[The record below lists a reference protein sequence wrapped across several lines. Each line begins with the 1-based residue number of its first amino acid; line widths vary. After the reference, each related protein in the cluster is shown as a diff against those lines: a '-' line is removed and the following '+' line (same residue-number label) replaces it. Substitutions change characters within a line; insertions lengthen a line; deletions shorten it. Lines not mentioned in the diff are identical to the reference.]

1 MEARAVAR
9 HVRISPRKARI
20 VAELVRGETVEKALE
35 ILKFTPKAAAVP
47 VMKTV
52 RSAMHNL
59 VGLSDHPVDPAEMGV
74 KEVIIDE
81 GRTMYRIRPRAQGR
95 AYRIRKRSSHITVI
109 VEHKEAVAPKKSGR
123 KEKRKK

>member
-1 MEARAVAR
+1 
-9 HVRISPRKARI
+9 
-20 VAELVRGETVEKALE
+20 VEKALE